1 VELGFVVV
9 YVYVMVEDN
18 IVVQCVCDID
28 DELAC
33 DANMNPTLNNSNV
46 ASIHLQCDDDLLE
59 NDEFHLVIIET
70 QIEKWKTLN
79 MKGGVLCCQ

>member
-18 IVVQCVCDID
+18 IVVVKCVNDID

-33 DANMNPTLNNSNV
+33 DANMNPTFNNSTVGN
-46 ASIHLQCDDDLLE
+46 IHLHCDDDLLE
-59 NDEFHLVIIET
+59 NDE
-70 QIEKWKTLN
+70 
-79 MKGGVLCCQ
+79 